1 MTSVHHETSSVDP
14 SDCVI
19 DRLGLNDPKAKG
31 LFKKAY
37 QKKPISK
44 RDIPGRVRPQALALA
59 IKPLQKSCY
68 NGFFM
73 RGCSSVG

>member
-1 MTSVHHETSSVDP
+1 MASVHHETSSVDP

-44 RDIPGRVRPQALALA
+44 RDIPDRVRPQAGALA
-59 IKPLQKSCY
+59 ISRCKSRVTISFY
-68 NGFFM
+68 A
-73 RGCSSVG
+73 RL